1 MSDTTPSDERD
12 VRSLEPPVTG
22 SSDQAT
28 GDEGDKPAI
37 ERSPTPEQRAAIEAS
52 AHDVLLEAGAGSG
65 KTGVMVERYTR
76 LVVDQGVSPDAV
88 LAFTFTDKAAA
99 ELRAR
104 VRAEL
109 SRRAAGKGAAAVRAA
124 GLLSTMGG
132 AWITTIHG
140 FCNRVLAAHPV
151 AAGVDPGFRVLDQP
165 EAERAAREAFDAAL
179 TEFLAGADPA
189 REETVAAYD
198 LEGLRGV
205 VVATHDELRSRGVAE
220 PALPDPPRVDP
231 AEAIATAIE
240 VAGEC
245 LEELKEGDAKRLPLE
260 EAIAR
265 LTQPGPPP
273 PLTEL
278 EALRPGGTAKA
289 LAPFRDAIDAAIART
304 AEAGDGGVAYQHIA
318 ALLRLYT
325 DAFEDAKA
333 RRAGID
339 FEDLQILAARLLE
352 RAEIGQAYRGRF
364 SHLLVDEFQDTNRL
378 QLRLIEA
385 LQGPKSQLVVVGDE
399 LQSIYSFRHADLEV
413 FRRRREQIDAAPDAE
428 LMRLSGNF
436 RSRPEVIAA
445 VNLLGTTLLGA
456 AYRPLTVGAP
466 PSSPAPRGPGPA
478 VELHLTSRDGWDA
491 EGIDLEPAIDGRTP
505 LNCLAEAR
513 TLAARLRELHEAGV
527 ERGSMVVLLRAF
539 THLDA
544 YEDSLARAGLRP
556 YVVGGRGYW
565 SQQQVADVCALLAA
579 IANPLDDEALFGAL
593 ASPACAV
600 APDTLWLLR
609 AAAGRRRHV
618 WPALEALALEEG
630 ADLGRRRDRA
640 VSTPAGPGSDRDGD
654 QADPPSAGVSDPGA
668 DGGRPD
674 AASERLAAPERLAD
688 IPAEERRLL
697 TEFATGLV
705 GLRARAPRL
714 SLAGL
719 VEAAVTETG
728 YDLATL
734 LQPSGES
741 RLANVRK
748 LSRLAAAYESRE
760 GRDLRGLL
768 DFLAARAETDT
779 EAQAATAAEG
789 HDGVR
794 IMTVHN
800 AKGLEF
806 EVVAVPDLARG
817 LLSGGRRPVLAL
829 GREQPPKV
837 GLQWRRLG
845 RASVNLYDYGDL
857 IEAGESR
864 DSEEGLR
871 LFHVAATRARER
883 LILSG
888 VVKPEPA
895 RELKPGAA
903 VIERIVGAFDL
914 DRPKPEAG
922 SGDEEDPSLTNSV
935 EVRSGSSSSPLP
947 DRAAAVDT
955 QPSLDAEVPVPP
967 ASARPGLDEA
977 FPASFIAVHANVPS
991 PERAAELRDL
1001 RLDAAAERA
1010 LGTGTPPL
1018 VERKPPI
1025 VPSRPLS
1032 YTAISAFEE
1041 CAYRFYMERVL
1052 GLPSAA
1058 PAASPG
1064 RVRSNGRI
1072 AAESANSAGGSAMVG
1087 AGDEGPSAREERS
1100 ARGAAVHAL
1109 LEWSLVNEWS
1119 EPTTEL
1125 ARRHALAA
1133 GLDLGVAEA
1142 EELLGPV
1149 RDWLGS
1155 PLRAEIAAATRVRA
1169 EVPILLSAGST
1180 VLRGSI
1186 DLLVERDGLPPLVVD
1201 YKTDRLRGDDPAT
1214 RAAHYEVQRSI
1225 YALAAKESLGATEV
1239 EVAYVFLE
1247 HADSPVRTV
1256 LTESDMTAGR
1266 SRIEAAVASISAGN
1280 FEPAPEPERTW
1291 DLCRGCPAVGRL
1303 CSGPGEAD

>member
-1 MSDTTPSDERD
+1 MSDAHDAGAIDPAIG
-12 VRSLEPPVTG
+12 G
-22 SSDQAT
+22 SSALASEAPAPT
-28 GDEGDKPAI
+28 PAI
-37 ERSPTPEQRAAIEAS
+37 ERAPTPEQQAAIEARGR
-52 AHDVLLEAGAGSG
+52 DVLLEAGAGSG
-65 KTGVMVERYTR
+65 KTGVMVERYAR
-76 LVVDQGVSPDAV
+76 LVVDQGVSPDAI

-109 SRRAAGKGAAAVRAA
+109 SHRAAGSGAKAVRAA
-124 GLLSTMGG
+124 ALLTTIGG

-140 FCNRVLAAHPV
+140 FCNRILAAHPV

-165 EAERAAREAFDAAL
+165 EAERAAREAFDTAL
-179 TEFLAGADPA
+179 AEFLAGGDPA

-198 LEGLRGV
+198 LEGLRAV
-205 VVATHDELRSRGVAE
+205 IVASHDELRSRGVAD
-220 PALPDPPRVDP
+220 PSLPDPPRSDP
-231 AEAIATAIE
+231 AEALARTIE
-240 VAGEC
+240 AAGEC
-245 LEELKEGDAKRLPLE
+245 LEELKETDPKREALE
-260 EAIAR
+260 EALAR
-265 LTQPGPPP
+265 LTLPGPEPT
-273 PLTEL
+273 LAEL
-278 EALRPGGTAKA
+278 EALRPGGKAKP
-289 LAPFRDAIDAAIART
+289 LAPFREALEAAIART
-304 AEAGDGGVAYQHIA
+304 AEAGEGGVAYRHLA
-318 ALLRLYT
+318 NLLRLYT
-325 DAFEDAKA
+325 AAFEAAKE

-413 FRRRREQIDAAPDAE
+413 FRRRREQIDADPGAE
-428 LMRLSGNF
+428 LKSLSGNF

-445 VNLLGTTLLGA
+445 VNLFGAALLGST
-456 AYRPLTVGAP
+456 YRPLRVGAP
-466 PSSPAPRGPGPA
+466 PAEPAPRGRGPA
-478 VELHLTSRDGWDA
+478 VELHLTARDGWDG
-491 EGIDLEPAIDGRTP
+491 EGIELEPAIDGRTP

-527 ERGSMVVLLRAF
+527 ERGAMVVLLRAF

-544 YEDSLARAGLRP
+544 HEDSLARAGLRP

-565 SQQQVADVCALLAA
+565 SQQQVADVTALLLT

-600 APDTLWLLR
+600 APDTLWMLR
-609 AAAGRRRHV
+609 AAAGRRRHA

-630 ADLGRRRDRA
+630 ADLGGRGDR
-640 VSTPAGPGSDRDGD
+640 PAD
-654 QADPPSAGVSDPGA
+654 
-668 DGGRPD
+668 
-674 AASERLAAPERLAD
+674 EREEMLAAPERLAD
-688 IPAEERRLL
+688 IPAGERELL
-697 TEFATGLV
+697 TEFATQLV

-719 VEAAVTETG
+719 IEAAVTETG

-734 LQPSGES
+734 LRRSGEA

-760 GRDLRGLL
+760 GRDLRGML

-806 EVVAVPDLARG
+806 EVVAVPDLSRG
-817 LLSGGRRPVLAL
+817 LLAGGRRPVLAL
-829 GREQPPKV
+829 GRDQPPQV

-845 RASVNLYDYGDL
+845 RASVNLYDYGEL
-857 IEAGESR
+857 IEAGEAR
-864 DSEEGLR
+864 DAEEGLR

-888 VVKPEPA
+888 VVKPEPPK
-895 RELKPGAA
+895 EMKPGTA
-903 VIERIVGAFDL
+903 VIERLVEALGVSRPSKEPTEAEGDETPPADGRTAGSEAA
-914 DRPKPEAG
+914 DRPA
-922 SGDEEDPSLTNSV
+922 DEPST
-935 EVRSGSSSSPLP
+935 
-947 DRAAAVDT
+947 T
-955 QPSLDAEVPVPP
+955 EVPVPP
-967 ASARPGLDEA
+967 AEARAGLDET
-977 FPASFIAVHANVPS
+977 FPTSVIAVHLNEPS

-1001 RLDAAAERA
+1001 HLDAAADRP
-1010 LGTGTPPL
+1010 LGSGTPPL

-1041 CAYRFYMERVL
+1041 CGYRFYMERVL
-1052 GLPSAA
+1052 GLPAA
-1058 PAASPG
+1058 AQSPT
-1064 RVRSNGRI
+1064 RNTPSHMQL
-1072 AAESANSAGGSAMVG
+1072 GGGITGGLAG

-1109 LEWSLVNEWS
+1109 LEWSEANGWA
-1119 EPTTEL
+1119 EPSAEL

-1133 GLDLGVAEA
+1133 GLDLDRGARPAAQSVAGSAGGPTADPAA

-1155 PLRAEIAAATRVRA
+1155 GLREEIAGAVRVRA
-1169 EVPILLSAGST
+1169 EVPILLRAKGT

-1186 DLLVERDGLPPLVVD
+1186 DLLVEREGAPPLVVD
-1201 YKTDRLRGDDPAT
+1201 YKTDRLHGEDPAE
-1214 RAAHYEVQRSI
+1214 RAAHYEIQRSI
-1225 YALAAKESLGATEV
+1225 YALAAAESLGADEV

-1247 HADSPVRTV
+1247 RADAPSRTI
-1256 LTESDMTAGR
+1256 LTRAEMDAGQA
-1266 SRIEAAVASISAGN
+1266 RIDAAVEAISAGE
-1280 FEPAPEPERTW
+1280 FAPAPEPERTW
-1291 DLCRGCPAVGRL
+1291 DLCRGCPALGRL
-1303 CSGPGEAD
+1303 CSGPAESAA

>member
-1 MSDTTPSDERD
+1 MSETPA
-12 VRSLEPPVTG
+12 EPAV
-22 SSDQAT
+22 
-28 GDEGDKPAI
+28 
-37 ERSPTPEQRAAIEAS
+37 ERSPTPEQRAAIEAR

-99 ELRAR
+99 ELRGR

-109 SRRAAGKGAAAVRAA
+109 SRRAAGTGAAAVRAA

-220 PALPDPPRVDP
+220 PALPDPPQVDP

-240 VAGEC
+240 VAGVC

-273 PLTEL
+273 PLTEF

-304 AEAGDGGVAYQHIA
+304 AEAGDGGVAYRHIA
-318 ALLRLYT
+318 ALLGLYT

-445 VNLLGTTLLGA
+445 VNLLGATLLGA

-491 EGIDLEPAIDGRTP
+491 DGIDLEPAIDGRTP

-527 ERGSMVVLLRAF
+527 ERGAMVVLLRAF

-618 WPALEALALEEG
+618 WPALEALAL
-630 ADLGRRRDRA
+630 
-640 VSTPAGPGSDRDGD
+640 AGE
-654 QADPPSAGVSDPGA
+654 A
-668 DGGRPD
+668 
-674 AASERLAAPERLAD
+674 ELAEPERLEQ
-688 IPAEERRLL
+688 IPAEERALL
-697 TEFATGLV
+697 VAFAAELV

-895 RELKPGAA
+895 KETKPGTA
-903 VIERIVGAFDL
+903 VIERVVSAFDL

-947 DRAAAVDT
+947 DRAEVES
-955 QPSLDAEVPVPP
+955 PSVPVPP
-967 ASARPGLDEA
+967 AEARPGLDEA
-977 FPASFIAVHANVPS
+977 FPASTIAVHANVPS
-991 PERAAELRDL
+991 PERAAELRGL
-1001 RLDAAAERA
+1001 RLDAAAERS

-1018 VERKPPI
+1018 VERRPPI

-1064 RVRSNGRI
+1064 RVRSSGRI
-1072 AAESANSAGGSAMVG
+1072 AAESANSPAGGSALVG

-1109 LEWSLVNEWS
+1109 LEWSLVNDWS
-1119 EPTTEL
+1119 EPTVDL
-1125 ARRHALAA
+1125 ARRHALAS
-1133 GLDLGVAEA
+1133 GLDLGAAEA

-1186 DLLVERDGLPPLVVD
+1186 DLLVERDGLSPLVVD

-1247 HADSPVRTV
+1247 RADSPVRTV
-1256 LTESDMTAGR
+1256 LTESDMSAGR
-1266 SRIEAAVASISAGN
+1266 ARIEAAVASISAGD

-1303 CSGPGEAD
+1303 CSGPSDS